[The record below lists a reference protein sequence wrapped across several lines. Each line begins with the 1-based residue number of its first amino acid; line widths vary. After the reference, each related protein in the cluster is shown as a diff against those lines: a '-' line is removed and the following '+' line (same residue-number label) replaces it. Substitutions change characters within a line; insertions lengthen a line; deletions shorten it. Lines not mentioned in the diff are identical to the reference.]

1 MSAPATVVN
10 RRPPQRRA
18 APAPAPAPVPSPA
31 RAAAPPSTGSWLLPL
46 SVVVVGM
53 FMAVLDTSIVNVAIP
68 RIQTQFGASN
78 DDVQWVVTAYTLSM
92 GVVVPVSGWLGDR
105 FGLRRIYNLALVLF
119 IGGSALC
126 GVAWGLNSLI
136 LFRILQAVGGGLLPA
151 ISMAMVYRIAPR
163 ERIGMA
169 MGLYGLGIVFA
180 PALGPTLGGY
190 LVEYVDWR
198 LIFYIN
204 VPIGILGLVAALVVL
219 PHFRSGGG
227 QRLDALG
234 FATICSSLFALLLAL
249 SEGSSWGWTSYRV
262 LGLFAVGALAMAIF
276 VVVELSVEQPML
288 DVRLFRIWA
297 FTNSTLLIGILMAG
311 LFAGFFYVPLFIQE
325 GQGTGAFD
333 TGLILLPSALVT
345 AALMPIS
352 GRLYD
357 RVGARWPAAIG
368 LLITAYGTYLMHN
381 LNPDTTRGQV
391 VMWMS
396 IRSLVRQGDVEPRHG
411 ASVGASMR
419 IVKKHAHRLSA
430 DSIDAGALGR
440 DPPAQPG
447 AQLRGPGSR
456 GAHLGAHLPAG
467 AAVLRAGRAAPRGR
481 ARLDLAPGGGER
493 RPAGA
498 ARADPRHPG
507 VGLRRR
513 RRRPLPAHRGDHRG
527 GGAPRPAPS
536 PRPGAEDRGPAPR
549 RLIAPSR
556 GGSSPCSSS
565 PAPGAGPWC
574 R

>member
-31 RAAAPPSTGSWLLPL
+31 PAAASASSRGWLLPL

-68 RIQTQFGASN
+68 HIQTQFGGSN

-119 IGGSALC
+119 IAGSALC
-126 GVAWGLNSLI
+126 GLAWGLNI
-136 LFRILQAVGGGLLPA
+136 LVAFRILQAVGGGLLPA

-180 PALGPTLGGY
+180 PALGPILGGY

-204 VPIGILGLVAALVVL
+204 VPIGILGLVAALLVL
-219 PHFRSGGG
+219 PQFRSGTED
-227 QRLDALG
+227 RLDALG
-234 FATICSSLFALLLAL
+234 FATICTSLFALLLAL

-262 LGLFAVGALAMAIF
+262 LGLFAVGAFTMAVF
-276 VVVELSVEQPML
+276 VIVELSVEKPML
-288 DVRLFRIWA
+288 DVRLFRYWA

-345 AALMPIS
+345 AVLMPIS

-357 RVGARWPAAIG
+357 RIGSRWPAAIG

-381 LNPDTTRGQV
+381 LGPDTTRGQV

-396 IRSLVRQGDVEPRHG
+396 IRSLGMGLAMMPIMTG
-411 ASVGASMR
+411 AMAVIPTAMVARASALSN
-419 IVKKHAHRLSA
+419 IVQRSSA
-430 DSIDAGALGR
+430 ALG
-440 DPPAQPG
+440 
-447 AQLRGPGSR
+447 L
-456 GAHLGAHLPAG
+456 
-467 AAVLRAGRAAPRGR
+467 AVLTSVLTSQQAQQLNGRAALLP
-481 ARLDLAPGGGER
+481 AVAPGSTSLQGVASGGQQGLLGLTR
-493 RPAGA
+493 SVQVWVFGGAIDDLFLLTAGITSVAVLLALMLPSQA
-498 ARADPRHPG
+498 AR
-507 VGLRRR
+507 
-513 RRRPLPAHRGDHRG
+513 RG
-527 GGAPRPAPS
+527 GGPPPA
-536 PRPGAEDRGPAPR
+536 D
-549 RLIAPSR
+549 
-556 GGSSPCSSS
+556 
-565 PAPGAGPWC
+565 
-574 R
+574 

>member
-1 MSAPATVVN
+1 VSAPATVVN

-31 RAAAPPSTGSWLLPL
+31 PAAAPPTTGSWLLPL

-396 IRSLVRQGDVEPRHG
+396 IRSLGMGLAMMPIMTG
-411 ASVGASMR
+411 AMAVVPTAMVARASALSN
-419 IVKKHAHRLSA
+419 IVQRSSA
-430 DSIDAGALGR
+430 ALGLAVLTSVLTSQQAQQFSGR
-440 DPPAQPG
+440 AALLPAV
-447 AQLRGPGSR
+447 APGSTSLQGVANGGQQGLLGLIR
-456 GAHLGAHLPAG
+456 GTQVWVFG
-467 AAVLRAGRAAPRGR
+467 AAVDDLFLLTAGITAVAV
-481 ARLDLAPGGGER
+481 LLA
-493 RPAGA
+493 
-498 ARADPRHPG
+498 
-507 VGLRRR
+507 LL
-513 RRRPLPAHRGDHRG
+513 LPH
-527 GGAPRPAPS
+527 
-536 PRPGAEDRGPAPR
+536 GPAR
-549 RLIAPSR
+549 RT
-556 GGSSPCSSS
+556 GGPP
-565 PAPGAGPWC
+565 PAD
-574 R
+574 